1 MMKCASNK
9 GFAVVENKNEKLN
22 LFDFKGV
29 KFIIFGTTYL
39 KEGLSYFES

>member
-1 MMKCASNK
+1 MVNCASNK
-9 GFAVVENKNEKLN
+9 GFAVVENKNEKLK
-22 LFDFKGV
+22 FDFKGV